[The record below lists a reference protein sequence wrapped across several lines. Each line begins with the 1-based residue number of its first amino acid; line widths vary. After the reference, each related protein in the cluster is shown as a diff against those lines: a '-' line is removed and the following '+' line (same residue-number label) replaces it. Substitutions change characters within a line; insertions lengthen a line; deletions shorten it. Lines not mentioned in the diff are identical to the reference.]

1 MRCLVF
7 SDVVDS
13 TRFVQRVGDVEAA
26 RVWAEHDRRA
36 RLLCRSRGGREIDR
50 ADGFFLLFDGAADA
64 ARYAVDYHALL
75 ADLGLTARVGVHAGE
90 VTLRE
95 AGAGDIAE
103 GAKPIEVEG
112 LAKPFAARLMSLAGP
127 GQTLLSDAARSALGA
142 PTAEDLWI
150 EVCGTYRLKG
160 IDDPAQVFALGPRE
174 AGVFTPPA
182 DTEKAYRVVLVDG
195 AWQPLHEIR
204 HNLPPERDAFVG
216 RRAELQ
222 ELARRLRDSRLVS
235 VVAAAGSGK
244 TRLVRRFAATWRG
257 DWPGGVYFCDLS
269 EAKSLDGICFAVASA
284 LEVPLGRGDPVDQLG
299 HATAG
304 RGRCLVILDNFEQVT
319 AHAPTTIGRWL
330 DRAADATFVVTSRA
344 PLHLA
349 GEQVLSIEPLG
360 LDHEA
365 VELFVTRARAQQP
378 GFALVESN
386 AAAVREIARL
396 LDGLPLAI
404 ELAAARLAVLSPAQ
418 LVERLRDRFRLLTGH
433 ASADSRQATLKA
445 AIDWSWNLLTPW
457 EQAALGQCSV
467 FQGGFN
473 LDAAEAVLELS
484 RWPEA
489 PPPIDVVQALLD
501 KTLLRRWTAGGRLDI
516 DEPYFGMYL
525 TIHDYA
531 SARRQADRDADLA
544 VQERHGR
551 YFAAFGDEAAIES
564 LSTRGGARRRAALE
578 IEIDNVVVAC
588 RRALD
593 RGDAVVAVGA
603 YRAAWEVLDQTG
615 PFSLGVELGEQVWA
629 LQAIPDRLRVSACC
643 AHAAALGS
651 VGRAEEGLASL
662 GALIDW
668 ADQHVGAH
676 ERGKLRVVAATLSRE
691 LGGNER
697 ARTLLE
703 EAALLDSGDS
713 ERRLELR
720 IALALGALESE
731 QNRIASARPQF
742 ERALARARLV
752 GNRHA
757 EAASLGNLA
766 MLLESEGRPDAA
778 RDSYEAALAIT
789 REVHNRRS
797 ESIVLANLGYIEQSQ
812 GALEPARQRYRQALE
827 ITRQTG
833 GRRWEGVVLGHM
845 AELALLDHAGD
856 RALALFEASLAIDR
870 EVGHPRHE
878 AYVLERL
885 GTLNF
890 ECGQLDAADPQ
901 LTEALALIRSAGN
914 RRSEAS
920 VLAVLGELR
929 CRQGRADEGRS
940 FLAAGEALL
949 RDGGLRT
956 ELAHFLCV
964 RGRVDLSAG
973 DAVAARAALGEATD
987 LAREMNVGDTSKLAQ
1002 GIARLRQAL
1011 DVVSV

>member
-75 ADLGLTARVGVHAGE
+75 ADLGLSARVAVHVGE

-95 AGAGDIAE
+95 AAASDVAE
-103 GAKPIEVEG
+103 GAKPIEVDG
-112 LAKPFAARLMSLAGP
+112 LAKPFAARLMSLAGA
-127 GQTLLSDAARSALGA
+127 GQTLLSDAARSALGESMV
-142 PTAEDLWI
+142 EDLWI
-150 EVCGTYRLKG
+150 EDCGTYRLKG

-174 AGVFTPPA
+174 SGVFTPPA
-182 DTEKAYRVVLVDG
+182 DTEKAYRVVRVDG
-195 AWQPLHEIR
+195 VWQPLHEVK
-204 HNLPPERDAFVG
+204 HNLSPERDAFVG

-222 ELARRLRDSRLVS
+222 ALGRSLRDSRLVS

-284 LEVPLGRGDPVDQLG
+284 FEVPLGRGDPVDQLG
-299 HATAG
+299 HAIAG

-319 AHAPTTIGRWL
+319 AHAPATVGRWL

-349 GEQVLSIEPLG
+349 GERVLSIEPLG
-360 LDHEA
+360 LDSEA
-365 VELFVTRARAQQP
+365 IELFVARARAQQADFVLADTN
-378 GFALVESN
+378 G
-386 AAAVREIARL
+386 AAVREIARL

-418 LVERLRDRFRLLTGH
+418 LIERLRDRFRLLTGH
-433 ASADSRQATLKA
+433 ASDDSRQATLKT
-445 AIDWSWNLLTPW
+445 AIDWSWNLLTAW
-457 EQAALGQCSV
+457 EQAALAQCSV

-501 KTLLRRWTAGGRLDI
+501 KSLLRRWTAGGRVDI

-531 SARRQADRDADLA
+531 SARRVADRDADLA

-603 YRAAWEVLDQTG
+603 YRAAWEVLEQTG
-615 PFSLGVELGEQVWA
+615 PFSLGVELGAQVWA
-629 LQAIPDRLRVSACC
+629 LQAIPDCLRVSACC
-643 AHAAALGS
+643 THAAALGN
-651 VGRAEEGLASL
+651 VGRAKEGLASL

-668 ADQHVGAH
+668 ADQHVASH
-676 ERGKLRVVAATLSRE
+676 DRGRLRVVAATLSRE

-720 IALALGALESE
+720 IAMASGILESE

-742 ERALARARLV
+742 ERALARARMV

-778 RDSYEAALAIT
+778 RDSYEEALAIA
-789 REVHNRRS
+789 REVHYRRF
-797 ESIVLANLGYIEQSQ
+797 ESIILANLGYIEQSQ
-812 GALEPARQRYRQALE
+812 GALESARQHYRQALE
-827 ITRQTG
+827 ITRQIG

-845 AELALLDHAGD
+845 AELALLDRAGD
-856 RALALFEASLAIDR
+856 QPLALFEASLAIDR

-885 GTLNF
+885 GTLNV

-920 VLAVLGELR
+920 VLAVLGDLR
-929 CRQGRADEGRS
+929 SRQGRTDEARG

-949 RDGGLRT
+949 REGGLRT
-956 ELAHFLCV
+956 ELAHLLSV
-964 RGRVDLSAG
+964 RGRVDLGAG
-973 DAVAARAALGEATD
+973 DAVAARVALEEATD
-987 LAREMNVGDTSKLAQ
+987 LAREMNVGDTSKLAH

-1011 DVVSV
+1011 DAVSG